1 MNTKNLNCLLI
12 DDMIADQKIFCA
24 ALEGVDKSV
33 TCAYASDGVEALKKL
48 EDEHY
53 TPDYIFIDMNM
64 PRMNGNECLLEIK
77 KIERLKN
84 IPVFI
89 YSTSADPNSIAQTK
103 ENGAAGY
110 IVKPENITDL
120 AETLAHL
127 FKNRK

>member
-1 MNTKNLNCLLI
+1 MTTENLNCLLI
-12 DDMIADQKIFCA
+12 DDVAADLKIFCA

-33 TCAYASDGVEALKKL
+33 TCVYASDGFEALKKL
-48 EDEHY
+48 QDEHY

-77 KIERLKN
+77 KIDRLKN
-84 IPVFI
+84 VPVFM
-89 YSTSADPNSIAQTK
+89 YSTSANPKNISQTK

-110 IVKPENITDL
+110 IVKPDNIIELT
-120 AETLAHL
+120 ETLAHL